1 MARQPLP
8 SEGLLCALSR
18 GVVVSAFLQTGRR
31 WLSKAFPF
39 PTSVASLWKKGLSSS
54 WVKRRAPLAEAKGG
68 GGGGGR
74 PTRGVPW
81 CRPGNLGGGH
91 LEGRLPRVCGQGT
104 GGSRGAGRRGKRG
117 RALACAGYKGG
128 QLTPQGRSPVTT
140 PSGRGGGG
148 RLGPPPNPPFALH
161 QAAGPEVAGWPQ
173 KGGAIKR
180 RRGRAFI

>member
-81 CRPGNLGGGH
+81 CRPGNLGGAPGGPAAEGLRAGH
-91 LEGRLPRVCGQGT
+91 RGLQGCGEKGET
-104 GGSRGAGRRGKRG
+104 G
-117 RALACAGYKGG
+117 
-128 QLTPQGRSPVTT
+128 
-140 PSGRGGGG
+140 
-148 RLGPPPNPPFALH
+148 
-161 QAAGPEVAGWPQ
+161 
-173 KGGAIKR
+173 
-180 RRGRAFI
+180 

>member
-148 RLGPPPNPPFALH
+148 SGHPPTPPLRYTRQPALRWLG
-161 QAAGPEVAGWPQ
+161 GR
-173 KGGAIKR
+173 KRGGR
-180 RRGRAFI
+180 

>member
-81 CRPGNLGGGH
+81 CRPGNLGGGTWRA
-91 LEGRLPRVCGQGT
+91 GCR
-104 GGSRGAGRRGKRG
+104 GSAGRAPGAPGVRGEGGNGVERWPVRVTRG
-117 RALACAGYKGG
+117 V
-128 QLTPQGRSPVTT
+128 S
-140 PSGRGGGG
+140 
-148 RLGPPPNPPFALH
+148 
-161 QAAGPEVAGWPQ
+161 
-173 KGGAIKR
+173 
-180 RRGRAFI
+180 